1 LKEPVIATLIF
12 WSAFVFSIGPFWIAV
27 MAAAKDTS
35 FAVLYRN
42 YLIYMLVSWFPIN
55 AIIGVVV
62 GTIGEINQNVYT
74 ALYFIGAL
82 VIFGLAYKT
91 VSSSTESGAGFE
103 FNWKLMAMVS
113 WSNPKV
119 WTTIPAGF
127 LAATYTDSL
136 IVNIVIFFLLGV
148 PLFLFG
154 VFLWGMIGRQGAK
167 IAKGKINI
175 FNAALLA
182 GFGVYL
188 LFQGI
193 RLTTA

>member
-1 LKEPVIATLIF
+1 
-12 WSAFVFSIGPFWIAV
+12 

-35 FAVLYRN
+35 FAELYRN

-62 GTIGEINQNVYT
+62 GTIGEINHNIYT
-74 ALYFIGAL
+74 VLYFIGAL
-82 VIFGLAYKT
+82 VIFRLAYKT
-91 VSSSTESGAGFE
+91 VSSSAADGAGFE
-103 FNWKLMAMVS
+103 FNWKLMTLVS

-136 IVNIVIFFLLGV
+136 ITNIVIFFLLGV

-154 VFLWGMIGRQGAK
+154 VYLWGMIGRQGAK
-167 IAKGKINI
+167 IARGKINY
-175 FNAALLA
+175 FNAALLV

-188 LFQGI
+188 LFQGV
-193 RLTTA
+193 RLTAA